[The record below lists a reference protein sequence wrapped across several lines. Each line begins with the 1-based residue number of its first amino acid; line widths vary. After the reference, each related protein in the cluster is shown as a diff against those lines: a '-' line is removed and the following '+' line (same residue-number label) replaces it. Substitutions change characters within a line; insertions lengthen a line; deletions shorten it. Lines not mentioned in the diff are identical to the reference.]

1 MEAKEL
7 LRDQFKTMHQFMD
20 MTIADCSPEVLEK
33 KEDGWTINKL
43 GSVYAHTVLS
53 EDMMLSGMVD
63 GREPVLKSDGWAEK
77 LGVDAASARQDETLA
92 GLTIDLETFREYAKA
107 VAAATDDFLANATDE
122 ELNKE
127 VDSPMGKQPFITFFA
142 NIGITH
148 IAGHWGEIAALKGV
162 QGLKGLPF

>member
-53 EDMMLSGMVD
+53 EDIMLSGMVD
-63 GREPVLKSDGWAEK
+63 GREPVLKSDG
-77 LGVDAASARQDETLA
+77 
-92 GLTIDLETFREYAKA
+92 
-107 VAAATDDFLANATDE
+107 
-122 ELNKE
+122 
-127 VDSPMGKQPFITFFA
+127 
-142 NIGITH
+142 
-148 IAGHWGEIAALKGV
+148 
-162 QGLKGLPF
+162 